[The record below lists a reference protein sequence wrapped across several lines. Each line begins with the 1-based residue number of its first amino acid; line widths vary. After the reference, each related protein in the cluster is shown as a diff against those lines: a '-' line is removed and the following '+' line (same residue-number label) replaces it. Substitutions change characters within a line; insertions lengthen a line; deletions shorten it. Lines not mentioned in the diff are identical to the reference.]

1 VQRVYRHSTRLFGV
15 LMVLIGVA
23 MVITAIVT
31 GGGPA
36 SLGVVLGVMFTAL
49 GAARFHLAGNP
60 RAER

>member
-1 VQRVYRHSTRLFGV
+1 VQRVHRHSTRLFGV

-36 SLGVVLGVMFTAL
+36 SLGVVLGVMFAAL
-49 GAARFHLAGNP
+49 GAARFHLAGHT